1 MGMNKFLAGFFAFL
15 LWLMPWS
22 TGIYNAHARYAFDK
36 DAAWS
41 KIVSCV
47 ENNDTAAIVSMA
59 SPLLKSSIADL
70 SDQVSQLINLIDR
83 DYTRITNS
91 TAGTYQ
97 DSGIYGVELVLSFV
111 YADSLR
117 TLVVDYD
124 VTNSKNKY
132 DVGISRMQLFKG
144 RYADP
149 DFAVLADI
157 RI

>member
-1 MGMNKFLAGFFAFL
+1 MNKIIAGILSFL
-15 LWLMPWS
+15 LWIMPWS
-22 TGIYNAHARYAFDK
+22 TGIYNAHARFAFDK
-36 DAAWS
+36 NAAWNR
-41 KIVSCV
+41 IVCCV
-47 ENNDTAAIVSMA
+47 ENNDTATLVSIA
-59 SPLLKSSIADL
+59 SPLLKSSVADL
-70 SDQVSQLINLIDR
+70 SDQIAQMLGLIDR

-111 YADSLR
+111 YADTLR

-124 VTNSKNKY
+124 VTNSKNKN
-132 DVGISRMQLFKG
+132 DVGISRIQLFKG

-157 RI
+157 RIP